1 MVTLELNV
9 SPESFNVSP
18 EEPKDEQ
25 LMAREG
31 LPPIQELRNLEPAS
45 QHATSPRVM
54 GEPPSLS
61 EPVPSRLKAEGTE
74 RSATLDLPLRL
85 ELSNPPSF
93 RLQTTDGAQG
103 VELVL
108 FGHPDR
114 QANLKI
120 SIRYEGLP
128 VSKALSY
135 VRFLHALFWEEGILY
150 LTAQESEDEKIE
162 LFDLPLPLDAAE
174 KSEIEDRLSFLEALD
189 EIGRATNTEF
199 VYPSEVGDEDL
210 SNMNHVLK
218 AIRSGWVALRVT
230 DFTTSVSPETAKTLL
245 EFISQEG
252 GVMEGLAMTVGE
264 RYKIFGTG
272 VDLGLSLRY
281 ISSARVQTS
290 HAEIEEWLASGPSQ
304 GSSFEVCW
312 VPIDNAPVHV
322 FYYDWPKPSLE
333 LVRRN
338 LKAFENEYGMPSDE
352 FRRAWEDGESRARN
366 IENADIWISFLN
378 AQEALK

>member
-114 QANLKI
+114 QANLLI

-135 VRFLHALFWEEGILY
+135 VRFLHALFWQEGILY

-162 LFDLPLPLDAAE
+162 LFDLP
-174 KSEIEDRLSFLEALD
+174 
-189 EIGRATNTEF
+189 
-199 VYPSEVGDEDL
+199 
-210 SNMNHVLK
+210 
-218 AIRSGWVALRVT
+218 
-230 DFTTSVSPETAKTLL
+230 
-245 EFISQEG
+245 
-252 GVMEGLAMTVGE
+252 
-264 RYKIFGTG
+264 
-272 VDLGLSLRY
+272 
-281 ISSARVQTS
+281 
-290 HAEIEEWLASGPSQ
+290 
-304 GSSFEVCW
+304 
-312 VPIDNAPVHV
+312 
-322 FYYDWPKPSLE
+322 
-333 LVRRN
+333 
-338 LKAFENEYGMPSDE
+338 
-352 FRRAWEDGESRARN
+352 
-366 IENADIWISFLN
+366 
-378 AQEALK
+378 